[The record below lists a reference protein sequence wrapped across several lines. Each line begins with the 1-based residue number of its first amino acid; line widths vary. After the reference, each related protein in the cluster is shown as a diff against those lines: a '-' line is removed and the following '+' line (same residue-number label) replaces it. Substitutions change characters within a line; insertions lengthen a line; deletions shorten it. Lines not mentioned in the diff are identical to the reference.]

1 MVPTRSSSPR
11 QAPHRM
17 LVTLATAVL
26 VAASLAI
33 APVAS
38 AAPPGPSGPP
48 TGSCDLQSKGD
59 KIQHVIYLQFDNVH
73 FERDNPNVPSDI
85 EQMPHLYNFLKDNG
99 TFDTND
105 HTILISHTGG
115 GILSSLTGLYPDR
128 HGQAVSN
135 SYGYFNPAAQP
146 AESASRPRSSTGP
159 TTPTAA
165 TRRTARRRRLP
176 TRTST
181 WSTPTRP
188 RSAAPAPH
196 ATRPAPWVPYT
207 RAGCDVGNV
216 SVANTVLENNT
227 AIVFRNAGTDDPR
240 GGQRRRRDEHQGRQR
255 QPGSRAGQTLVL
267 ETGDANNELAT
278 IATVGT
284 AGSGGTG
291 VNLAAPARE
300 GARRTAA
307 RSPSSRPTRPAT

>member
-17 LVTLATAVL
+17 LVTLATAIL

-85 EQMPHLYNFLKDNG
+85 EQMPHLYDFLKDNG

-128 HGQAVSN
+128 HGQGVSN
-135 SYGYFNPAAQP
+135 AYGYFNPAAQP
-146 AESASRPRSSTGP
+146 AGVGFSSSFKYWTDNTDGGNPANSPADAVCRHELQHGQRRPGLARRHRRRTQRARAVGPVHPRRLRRRQRQRGEYRAREQLRDHHPQHATGTRPWRRRSAPARRTSRSHASADSPPARRSS
-159 TTPTAA
+159 
-165 TRRTARRRRLP
+165 
-176 TRTST
+176 S
-181 WSTPTRP
+181 
-188 RSAAPAPH
+188 
-196 ATRPAPWVPYT
+196 RPAPYGLSWRP
-207 RAGCDVGNV
+207 
-216 SVANTVLENNT
+216 S
-227 AIVFRNAGTDDPR
+227 
-240 GGQRRRRDEHQGRQR
+240 RRRHG
-255 QPGSRAGQTLVL
+255 
-267 ETGDANNELAT
+267 
-278 IATVGT
+278 
-284 AGSGGTG
+284 
-291 VNLAAPARE
+291 PAR
-300 GARRTAA
+300 
-307 RSPSSRPTRPAT
+307 